1 MNQAVRR
8 RPQDAKALVQAGA
21 ELRKAQR
28 GAISGRDP
36 AALREATRTH
46 RSHVEELTEAA
57 REALEP
63 RGAVAP
69 AVLTRVAQTLRS
81 ASVDK
86 EASKALL
93 AGRLADDVEQSGFGP
108 LLSAV
113 PSRARSR
120 AAAKSPKPAKPKPK
134 PPPKPKPDPNAARR
148 AKLERELERAR
159 ERVRELEG
167 RLSQLA

>member
-36 AALREATRTH
+36 AALREATRAH

-69 AVLTRVAQTLRS
+69 AVLTRVAQTLRA

-86 EASKALL
+86 ESSKALL
-93 AGRLADDVEQSGFGP
+93 AGKLADDVEQSGFGP

-120 AAAKSPKPAKPKPK
+120 AAAKPPKTAKPK
-134 PPPKPKPDPNAARR
+134 PPPEPKPDPNAARR

-167 RLSQLA
+167 RLSELG